1 MACACQRV
9 YQHISR
15 GRPSTFAWFGV
26 GDLTESAAIV
36 LRSVSKIYR
45 MGLVEVHAL
54 RGVDLLVRR
63 GEALAIMGPSGS
75 GKTTLLNLIGALDRP
90 TAGTVEIDGIDITQM
105 SEKQLTAVRRDKI
118 SFVFQFFNLLPVLTA
133 YENIEMPLL
142 IAGVPEE
149 ERQERVEQLLEMV
162 GLTERADHRPDELSG
177 GEQQRVAIARA
188 LAKPKSA
195 TDSVI
200 VLADEPTGDLDTVT
214 GEEIMKTLRKLTR
227 EEGGTLVVVT
237 HDPDVAEKMDRVLTM
252 RDGLIVN
259 SQ

>member
-1 MACACQRV
+1 M
-9 YQHISR
+9 
-15 GRPSTFAWFGV
+15 
-26 GDLTESAAIV
+26 TESATIV
-36 LRSVSKIYR
+36 LRSVSKVYR

-149 ERQERVEQLLEMV
+149 ERRERVERLLEMV
-162 GLTERADHRPDELSG
+162 GLIERADHRPDEL
-177 GEQQRVAIARA
+177 
-188 LAKPKSA
+188 
-195 TDSVI
+195 
-200 VLADEPTGDLDTVT
+200 
-214 GEEIMKTLRKLTR
+214 
-227 EEGGTLVVVT
+227 
-237 HDPDVAEKMDRVLTM
+237 
-252 RDGLIVN
+252 
-259 SQ
+259 